1 MTLIPGYMVAG
12 TWEDDDN
19 GWPKPDLVTGHS
31 AMSQLLGIRL
41 NASVVTNNGLVSFTI
56 HQISTWAVQY
66 NGSSITMYH
75 RNQINHWYWF
85 YINQRTLTNI
95 SLYLHCQCWYII
107 NHDQHSLNW
116 HKQNSLLRWEWEK
129 QVFFIVLQIISS
141 AGVVPIL

>member
-56 HQISTWAVQY
+56 HHSQHGQCNIMDPVSQCITGIKST
-66 NGSSITMYH
+66 ID
-75 RNQINHWYWF
+75 IDF
-85 YINQRTLTNI
+85 TLI
-95 SLYLHCQCWYII
+95 
-107 NHDQHSLNW
+107 
-116 HKQNSLLRWEWEK
+116 RER
-129 QVFFIVLQIISS
+129 
-141 AGVVPIL
+141 